1 MHGVCVCVCVCVCVY
16 VCSVC
21 VCVCVCVWEWVCVR
35 VYYVKQPE
43 GLCQVLCKLFHSYL
57 INDACG
63 TNLYPMQIG
72 NRHWVSHK
80 LAWWSF
86 I

>member
-1 MHGVCVCVCVCVCVY
+1 M
-16 VCSVC
+16 
-21 VCVCVCVWEWVCVR
+21 CVR

-72 NRHWVSHK
+72 NRH
-80 LAWWSF
+80 
-86 I
+86 